1 MSKEP
6 RKAALTFIFITVLID
21 VIGLG
26 IIIPVIPS
34 LIVELTEEGLS
45 KAAIYGGWLMFVY
58 AFTQF
63 VFAPVIGGL
72 SDRFGRR
79 PVLLFSLLGFGIDYI
94 LIGFAPTIFWL
105 FVARLISG
113 ITGASHTTASAYI
126 ADISEPDKR
135 AQNFGLIGAAF
146 GLGFIIGPV
155 VGGLLGQLGSRVP
168 FFAAAGLTFVNV
180 LYGYFILPE
189 SLPPEKRRAFD
200 IKRANPL
207 GALKHLRQFPGIGGL
222 ILIFGLIYL
231 SSHATQSTWTYF
243 TMLQFGW
250 NEAMVGISLGVV
262 GVSVFIVQGGLTRV
276 IIPKIGEVKSVYFG
290 LLMYCL
296 GFLGFAFA
304 PSGLILMFMIAPFCL
319 GGLAT
324 PSLQGIISNKV
335 PDDQQGELQGAL
347 TSLISF
353 TAIFGPP
360 MMTGL
365 FGYFTSDSAPFE
377 LPGAAFVTASIL
389 ILLSIILA
397 VKFLRKSDSSADNT
411 TSAIAE
417 N

>member
-126 ADISEPDKR
+126 
-135 AQNFGLIGAAF
+135 
-146 GLGFIIGPV
+146 
-155 VGGLLGQLGSRVP
+155 
-168 FFAAAGLTFVNV
+168 
-180 LYGYFILPE
+180 
-189 SLPPEKRRAFD
+189 
-200 IKRANPL
+200 
-207 GALKHLRQFPGIGGL
+207 
-222 ILIFGLIYL
+222 
-231 SSHATQSTWTYF
+231 
-243 TMLQFGW
+243 
-250 NEAMVGISLGVV
+250 
-262 GVSVFIVQGGLTRV
+262 
-276 IIPKIGEVKSVYFG
+276 
-290 LLMYCL
+290 
-296 GFLGFAFA
+296 
-304 PSGLILMFMIAPFCL
+304 
-319 GGLAT
+319 
-324 PSLQGIISNKV
+324 
-335 PDDQQGELQGAL
+335 
-347 TSLISF
+347 
-353 TAIFGPP
+353 
-360 MMTGL
+360 
-365 FGYFTSDSAPFE
+365 
-377 LPGAAFVTASIL
+377 
-389 ILLSIILA
+389 
-397 VKFLRKSDSSADNT
+397 
-411 TSAIAE
+411 
-417 N
+417 

>member
-1 MSKEP
+1 MIQKP
-6 RKAALTFIFITVLID
+6 KKAALTFIFITVLVD

-34 LIVELTEEGLS
+34 LIVELTGEGLS
-45 KAAIYGGWLMFVY
+45 EAAIYGGWLMFVY

-79 PVLLFSLLGFGIDYI
+79 PVLLFSLLGFGIDYL
-94 LIGFAPTIFWL
+94 LIGFAPNIFWL

-126 ADISEPDKR
+126 ADVSEPEKR

-155 VGGLLGQLGSRVP
+155 VGGLLGQYGARVP
-168 FFAAAGLTFVNV
+168 FFAAAGLTLVNV

-189 SLPPEKRRAFD
+189 SLPPEKRRKFD

-207 GALKHLRQFPGIGGL
+207 GALKHLKQFPGIGGL

-231 SSHATQSTWTYF
+231 SGHATQSTWTYF
-243 TMLQFGW
+243 TMLQFDW

-262 GVSVFIVQGGLTRV
+262 GVSVFVVQGGLTRIV
-276 IIPKIGEVKSVYFG
+276 IPKIGEVKSVYFG
-290 LLMYCL
+290 LIMYFL

-304 PSGLILMFMIAPFCL
+304 PSGLILMLMIVPFCL

-324 PSLQGIISNKV
+324 PSIQGIISNKV

-377 LPGAAFVTASIL
+377 LPGAAFVTGSVLIL
-389 ILLSIILA
+389 ISFIMA
-397 VKFLRKSDSSADNT
+397 VVFLKNSDNSTTHNSAT
-411 TSAIAE
+411 TVS

>member
-34 LIVELTEEGLS
+34 LIVELTGDGLS

-63 VFAPVIGGL
+63 IFAPVIGGL

-94 LIGFAPTIFWL
+94 LIGFAPNIFWL

-126 ADISEPDKR
+126 ADVSEPEKR

-155 VGGLLGQLGSRVP
+155 VGGLLGQYGARVP
-168 FFAAAGLTFVNV
+168 FFAAAGLTLVNV

-189 SLPPEKRRAFD
+189 SLPPEKRRKFD

-207 GALKHLRQFPGIGGL
+207 GALKHLKQFPGIGGL

-231 SSHATQSTWTYF
+231 SGHATQSTWTYF
-243 TMLQFGW
+243 TMLQFDW

-262 GVSVFIVQGGLTRV
+262 GVSVFVVQGGLTRIV
-276 IIPKIGEVKSVYFG
+276 IPKIGEVKSVYFG
-290 LLMYCL
+290 LIMYFL

-304 PSGLILMFMIAPFCL
+304 PSGLILMLMIVPFCL

-324 PSLQGIISNKV
+324 PSIQGIISNKV

-377 LPGAAFVTASIL
+377 LPGAAFVTGSVLIL
-389 ILLSIILA
+389 ISFIMA
-397 VKFLRKSDSSADNT
+397 VVFLKNSDNSTTHNSAT
-411 TSAIAE
+411 TVS

>member
-1 MSKEP
+1 MIQKP
-6 RKAALTFIFITVLID
+6 KKAALTFIFITVLVD

-34 LIVELTEEGLS
+34 LIVELTGEGLS
-45 KAAIYGGWLMFVY
+45 EAAIYGGWLMFVY

-79 PVLLFSLLGFGIDYI
+79 PVLLFSLLGFGIDYL
-94 LIGFAPTIFWL
+94 LIGFASNIFWL

-126 ADISEPDKR
+126 ADVSEPEKR

-155 VGGLLGQLGSRVP
+155 VGGLLGQYGARVP
-168 FFAAAGLTFVNV
+168 FFAAAGLTLLNV

-189 SLPPEKRRAFD
+189 SLPPEKRRPFD

-207 GALKHLRQFPGIGGL
+207 GALKHLRKFPGIGGL
-222 ILIFGLIYL
+222 VIIFGLIYL
-231 SSHATQSTWTYF
+231 SGHATQSTWTYF

-250 NEAMVGISLGVV
+250 DEAMVGISLGVV
-262 GVSVFIVQGGLTRV
+262 GVSVFVVQGGLTRI

-290 LLMYCL
+290 LVMYFL

-304 PSGLILMFMIAPFCL
+304 PSGLILMLMIAPFCL

-324 PSLQGIISNKV
+324 PSIQGIISNKV

-353 TAIFGPP
+353 TAVFGPP
-360 MMTGL
+360 LMTGL
-365 FGYFTSDSAPFE
+365 FGYFTSDVAPIE
-377 LPGAAFVTASIL
+377 LPGAAFVMGSLL
-389 ILLSIILA
+389 IIISLILA
-397 VKFLRKSDSSADNT
+397 VKFLKRSHNSADKKPLKAATN
-411 TSAIAE
+411 
-417 N
+417 

>member
-1 MSKEP
+1 MIQKP
-6 RKAALTFIFITVLID
+6 KKAALTFIFITVLID

-34 LIVELTEEGLS
+34 LIVELTGEGLS

-58 AFTQF
+58 SFTQF
-63 VFAPVIGGL
+63 VFAPIIGGL

-94 LIGFAPTIFWL
+94 LIGFAPNIFWL

-126 ADISEPDKR
+126 ADVSEPEKR

-155 VGGLLGQLGSRVP
+155 VGGLLGQYGARVP
-168 FFAAAGLTFVNV
+168 FFAAAGLTLVNV

-189 SLPPEKRRAFD
+189 SLPPEKRRSFD
-200 IKRANPL
+200 IRRANPL
-207 GALKHLRQFPGIGGL
+207 GALKSLREFSGIGGL
-222 ILIFGLIYL
+222 VIIFGLIYL
-231 SSHATQSTWTYF
+231 AGHATQSTWTYF
-243 TMLQFGW
+243 TMQQFGW
-250 NEAMVGISLGVV
+250 NEAMVGISLGIV
-262 GVSVFIVQGGLTRV
+262 GISIFVVQGGLTRV
-276 IIPKIGEVKSVYFG
+276 VIPKIGEVKSVYFG
-290 LLMYCL
+290 LIMYII

-304 PSGLILMFMIAPFCL
+304 PSGLILMLMITPFCL

-324 PSLQGIISNKV
+324 PSIQGIISNKV
-335 PDDQQGELQGAL
+335 PDNQQGELQGAL

-353 TAIFGPP
+353 TSIFGPP

-365 FGYFTSDSAPFE
+365 FGFFTSDAAPFQ
-377 LPGAAFVTASIL
+377 LPGAAFVMGAIL
-389 ILLSIILA
+389 ILVSLFLA
-397 VKFLRKSDSSADNT
+397 LKYLRPSEHKKQ
-411 TSAIAE
+411 
-417 N
+417 